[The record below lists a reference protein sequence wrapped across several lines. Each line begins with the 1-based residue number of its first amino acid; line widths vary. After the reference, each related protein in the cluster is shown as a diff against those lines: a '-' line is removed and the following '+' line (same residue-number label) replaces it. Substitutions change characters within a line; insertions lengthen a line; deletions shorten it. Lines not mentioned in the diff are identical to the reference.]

1 MERKGISAAGNFIID
16 HIKVV
21 DLWPEEGMLSLILD
35 ERRASGGCAYNVLK
49 DLARLKT
56 GIPLNAIGLVSKDE
70 DGEFMINDLK
80 DHGIDIAMMKVME
93 GVGSSYTDV
102 MTVKST
108 GNRTFFHYKGVNKY
122 LSGEHFD
129 LDRITTKIFHIG
141 YILLLDTLDGPDP
154 ECGTLMARLLKMAKE
169 SGLKTSVDAVSE
181 SSYRFE
187 KIVQP
192 ALKYTDYLILNE
204 IEAGR
209 TAGYEIRDESGGLNL
224 KNLKATLEKLI
235 ESGESELV
243 CIHFPEGA
251 YAVKKGEK
259 PLFAP
264 SHLCPE
270 GFIASTV
277 GAGDAFCA
285 GMLYG
290 IHEEWDLHRTMRFA
304 NGMAAMCLT
313 DVTTS
318 GGMKS
323 MGETLR
329 LMEELPLRDMII
341 F

>member
-1 MERKGISAAGNFIID
+1 VERKGIAAGGNFIID

-21 DLWPEEGMLSLILD
+21 DLWPDEGMLSLILE

-49 DLARLKT
+49 DLALLKT
-56 GIPLNAIGLVSKDE
+56 GIPLYAIGLVSKDE
-70 DGEFMINDLK
+70 DGEFMISDLK
-80 DHGIDIAMMKVME
+80 EHEIDGSMMKVME
-93 GVGSSYTDV
+93 GVSSSYTDV

-108 GNRTFFHYKGVNKY
+108 GNRTFFHNKGVNKY
-122 LSGEHFD
+122 LNVEHFNFG
-129 LDRITTKIFHIG
+129 RIKTRIFHIG
-141 YILLLDTLDGPDP
+141 YILLLDMLDGPDS
-154 ECGTLMARLLKMAKE
+154 EYGTLMARLLKMAKE
-169 SGLKTSVDAVSE
+169 SGLKTSVDVVSE

-192 ALKYTDYLILNE
+192 ALRYTDYLILNE

-209 TAGYEIRDESGGLNL
+209 TAGYDVREKSGQLNSENL
-224 KNLKATLEKLI
+224 KKTLMKLI
-235 ESGESELV
+235 ENGESELV

-251 YAVKKGEK
+251 YAVQKGAK
-259 PLFAP
+259 PHFVP

-290 IHEEWDLHRTMRFA
+290 IHEGWDLDRTIRFA

-313 DVTTS
+313 DVTTT

-323 MGETLR
+323 MEETLK
-329 LMEELPLRDMII
+329 LMDELPLRNLKI
-341 F
+341 